1 MSSEISASIQNECN
15 DPVCESGSVRVAET
29 FDEMPLPADILR
41 GIYSY
46 GFEEPSEIQKRA
58 IIPLLE
64 GKDVIA
70 QAQSGTGKTGTFTI
84 GSLGRLDP
92 ETRSP
97 QVLVLAPTREL
108 AEQTNTVMREIGKN
122 AGIHTRATIGG
133 RKTSEDVKA
142 LRRGV
147 HVVVGTPGR
156 VIDLFNRGEMDN
168 SHFKTL
174 IIDEADEMLD
184 MGFQDDIKTIFGFL
198 NDDVQVGIFSATMPP
213 PALELTKKFMNNPVS
228 ILVKP
233 EELTLEGIS
242 QFYVDCERDQYK
254 YAVLKDLY
262 EYLNIGQAIIFCNSK
277 KRVDRLR
284 EDLERDNFTVSSIH
298 GAMESRE
305 RREIMQRFRNG
316 GARILLATSL
326 LARGIDVQQVSVVI
340 NYDLPK
346 DVESYVHKVG
356 RSGRHGRKGLA
367 ISFVTQKD
375 RRGLEAIERF
385 YDTRIDPLPENV
397 SEYI

>member
-1 MSSEISASIQNECN
+1 
-15 DPVCESGSVRVAET
+15 
-29 FDEMPLPADILR
+29 
-41 GIYSY
+41 
-46 GFEEPSEIQKRA
+46 
-58 IIPLLE
+58 
-64 GKDVIA
+64 
-70 QAQSGTGKTGTFTI
+70 
-84 GSLGRLDP
+84 
-92 ETRSP
+92 
-97 QVLVLAPTREL
+97 
-108 AEQTNTVMREIGKN
+108 
-122 AGIHTRATIGG
+122 
-133 RKTSEDVKA
+133 
-142 LRRGV
+142 
-147 HVVVGTPGR
+147 
-156 VIDLFNRGEMDN
+156 
-168 SHFKTL
+168 
-174 IIDEADEMLD
+174 MLD

-213 PALELTKKFMNNPVS
+213 PALELTKKFMNNPIS

-277 KRVDRLR
+277 KRVDQLR

-346 DVESYVHKVG
+346 DVESYLHKVG
-356 RSGRHGRKGLA
+356 QVGRFGRK
-367 ISFVTQKD
+367 D
-375 RRGLEAIERF
+375 
-385 YDTRIDPLPENV
+385 
-397 SEYI
+397 

>member
-1 MSSEISASIQNECN
+1 MSGDTN
-15 DPVCESGSVRVAET
+15 VSVRKECYDPIRDSENIQVAET
-29 FDEMPLPADILR
+29 FEEMPLPEEILR

-46 GFEEPSEIQKRA
+46 GFETPSEIQKRA

-64 GKDVIA
+64 GKDIIA

-84 GSLGRLDP
+84 GSLGRIDFKVQK
-92 ETRSP
+92 P
-97 QVLVLAPTREL
+97 QVLVLSPTREL
-108 AEQTNTVMREIGKN
+108 ADQTNTVMREIGKN
-122 AGIHTRATIGG
+122 AGIRTRATIGG
-133 RKTSEDVKA
+133 RKTLEDVKA

-147 HVVVGTPGR
+147 HVIVGTPGR
-156 VIDLFNRGEMDN
+156 VIDLFNRGEMDS

-184 MGFQDDIKTIFGFL
+184 MGFQDDIRTIFGFL
-198 NDDVQVGIFSATMPP
+198 NDDVQVGIFSATLPP
-213 PALELTKKFMNNPVS
+213 LALDLTKKFMTNPVS

-284 EDLERDNFTVSSIH
+284 EDLERDNFAVSSIH
-298 GAMESRE
+298 GGMESRE
-305 RREIMQRFRNG
+305 RREVMQKFRCG
-316 GARILLATSL
+316 GTRILLATSL

-346 DVESYVHKVG
+346 DTESYLHKVG
-356 RSGRHGRKGLA
+356 RAGRGHRNGLA
-367 ISFVTQKD
+367 VSLITRKD
-375 RRGLEAIERF
+375 RRGLESIERF
-385 YDTRIDPLPENV
+385 YDTVIYPMPEDI
-397 SEYI
+397 SEFL

>member
-1 MSSEISASIQNECN
+1 MSSEMNTHTQDECH
-15 DPVCESGSVRVAET
+15 DPVCESGNIQVAET
-29 FDEMPLPADILR
+29 FDEMPIPEEILR

-84 GSLGRLDP
+84 GSLGRIDP

-108 AEQTNTVMREIGKN
+108 AEQTNAVIREIGKN

-198 NDDVQVGIFSATMPP
+198 NEDVQVGIFSATMPP
-213 PALELTKKFMNNPVS
+213 PALELTKKFMADPVS

-346 DVESYVHKVG
+346 DIESYLHKVG

-375 RRGLEAIERF
+375 FRSLQAIEKF
-385 YDTRIDPLPENV
+385 YDTVIDVLPENV